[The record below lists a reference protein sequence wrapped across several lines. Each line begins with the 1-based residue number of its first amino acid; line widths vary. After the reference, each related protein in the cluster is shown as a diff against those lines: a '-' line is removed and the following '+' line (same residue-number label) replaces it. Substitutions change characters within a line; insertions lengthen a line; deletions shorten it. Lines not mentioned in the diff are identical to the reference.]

1 MQAVRQE
8 SGRHGASLMHG
19 RLLSLEPGRVRL
31 GFTRAAAFHRTAVAG
46 STGKALIEKALTEHF
61 GQPTVVELEP
71 DTAVAD
77 AAEPSLAEF
86 QSRAREAHER
96 STDNRVRSHPA
107 VMAALSLLGGKVEH
121 IQVLQP
127 DARPA
132 VPDEPTDD

>member
-8 SGRHGASLMHG
+8 SGRHGTSLMHG

-107 VMAALSLLGGKVEH
+107 VVAALSLLGGQVEH